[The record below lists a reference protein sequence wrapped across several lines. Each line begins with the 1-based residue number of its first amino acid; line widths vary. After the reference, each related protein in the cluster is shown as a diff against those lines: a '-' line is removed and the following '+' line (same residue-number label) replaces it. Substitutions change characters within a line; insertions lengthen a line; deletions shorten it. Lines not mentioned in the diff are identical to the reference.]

1 MTEHSAPAEPTESR
15 TVLSWS
21 GGKDAAYVLYELE
34 RDDVAELLTTIS
46 ENGRSSMHGVRRELY
61 EKQAEAIGLPIRFVE
76 LPQECSNEEYESRMA
91 DVMAEYESLG
101 IERVAFADLFLEDI
115 REYRENQ
122 LSETTIDG
130 SWPIWNRDTDEQI
143 EAFLDAGFRATVVA
157 VDGSLLDSSFPG
169 RELDSRFLA
178 DLPDNI
184 DPCGENGEFH
194 TFVWDGPIFDSPVS
208 VETGEVVTR
217 EVGDGEFH
225 YCDLR

>member
-1 MTEHSAPAEPTESR
+1 MAEQSTSAESTESR

-21 GGKDAAYVLYELE
+21 GGKDAAYALFELGT
-34 RDDVAELLTTIS
+34 DDVTELLTTIS
-46 ENGRSSMHGVRRELY
+46 ENGRSSMHGVRQKLY
-61 EKQAEAIGLPIRFVE
+61 EKQAESIGLPIRFVE

-101 IERVAFADLFLEDI
+101 IERVAFADLFLEEI

-122 LSETTIDG
+122 LAETNIDG
-130 SWPIWNRDTDEQI
+130 YWPVWNRDTDEQI

-157 VDGSLLDSSFPG
+157 VDGSLLDLAFAG
-169 RELDSRFLA
+169 RELDSAFLA
-178 DLPDNI
+178 DLPENI

-194 TFVWDGPIFDSPVS
+194 TFVWDGPIFDAPVS

-217 EVGDGEFH
+217 EVGDGKFH
-225 YCDLR
+225 YCDLW